1 MYHEIFLKFKI
12 LIDSDVGG
20 LVDGKDNGNKITETG
35 YVE

>member
-1 MYHEIFLKFKI
+1 MKI
-12 LIDSDVGG
+12 LTDSDNVGG